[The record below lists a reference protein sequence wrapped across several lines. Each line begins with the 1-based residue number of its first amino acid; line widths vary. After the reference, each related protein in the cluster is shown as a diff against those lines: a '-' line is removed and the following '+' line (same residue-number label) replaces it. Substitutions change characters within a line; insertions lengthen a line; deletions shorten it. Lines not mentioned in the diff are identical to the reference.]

1 MDHILFDTDVLLDF
15 YFDRVPFSNHTARV
29 LNLCK
34 ENLIQGFTTPLII
47 ANTYYLLRKT
57 AKHEFVIDKLN
68 QLLNIIDIIEMNK
81 NVVLKSL
88 NSSFKDFEDA
98 LQNFSA
104 VENGNIQVILT
115 RNVKDFKRS
124 ELAILTPESY
134 LKGKEMFEN
143 QVN

>member
-1 MDHILFDTDVLLDF
+1 
-15 YFDRVPFSNHTARV
+15 
-29 LNLCK
+29 
-34 ENLIQGFTTPLII
+34 
-47 ANTYYLLRKT
+47 
-57 AKHEFVIDKLN
+57 
-68 QLLNIIDIIEMNK
+68 MNK